1 MNILISSVGKSDP
14 MTLMKS
20 QETGAEKVYEG
31 SILQICRYYDF
42 DVVVLYMSQQIIEL
56 DHKDQRY
63 EKSLDALKQET
74 HKSFDLI
81 TYEDDQMENVQEF
94 DAFYDKFEDIVKK
107 CVDKYGE
114 DTEFYFN
121 ISSGTPAMKSTF
133 QIIASLTKYNAK
145 TIQVKDPSKGKGF
158 RYGDLKDYDHDLY
171 WELNEDRHNGVNRC
185 SEPQDSNFRLKIQ
198 KEILV
203 SMIENYEYEAAFHLA
218 KSLSSKLGEDT
229 FNHIAFAYERNMMH
243 TNEYLR
249 YQKRCHQNFIPYM
262 EEKKRELFEYSL
274 WLNNKIKK
282 GDLSDFCR
290 GITPFMYAASQYA
303 LEVKCRIKMDKY
315 IEKRKKVDCL
325 TASMLEKDAQGRKIL
340 SILNAYFSSGY
351 KDQFLSEAQM
361 IPVLKETCDDQDLN
375 EAFKDLDNF
384 KKIIRNPVSHTIVA
398 VTPELIGKYVSY
410 DIEYYLRKV
419 KTILNIL
426 GFDTKNEWNSY
437 EKMNEVI
444 INKIKEV

>member
-1 MNILISSVGKSDP
+1 MNVLISSVGKSDP

-94 DAFYDKFEDIVKK
+94 DAFYNKFEDIVKK

-114 DTEFYFN
+114 DSEFYFN
-121 ISSGTPAMKSTF
+121 VSSGTPAMKSTF
-133 QIIASLTKYNAK
+133 QIIASLTKYKAK

-158 RYGDLKDYDHDLY
+158 RYGDIKDYDHDRY
-171 WELNEDRHNGVNRC
+171 WGLNEDRHNGVNRC

-203 SMIENYEYEAAFHLA
+203 SMIENYEYEAAFDLA
-218 KSLSSKLGEDT
+218 KSLAPKLGDDT
-229 FNHIAFAYERNMMH
+229 FNHIAFAYERYLMRSE
-243 TNEYLR
+243 EYIR
-249 YQKRCHQNFIPYM
+249 YQKRCHHKFIPYM
-262 EEKKRELFEYSL
+262 EDTPRKLFEYSL
-274 WLNNKIKK
+274 WLKIKIEK

-290 GITPFMYAASQYA
+290 GITPFMYAASKYA
-303 LEVKCRIKMDKY
+303 LEVKCGINLDKY
-315 IEKRKKVDCL
+315 TKKKKKVDWL
-325 TASMLEKDAQGRKIL
+325 TSRMLEKDAQGREIL
-340 SILNAYFSSGY
+340 GILNDHFHGY
-351 KDQFLSEAQM
+351 TDQFLSEAQL
-361 IPVLKETCDDQDLN
+361 IPVLQKKCDDQDLN
-375 EAFKDLDNF
+375 ESFKDLYNF

-426 GFDTKNEWNSY
+426 GFDTKNEWDSY